1 MNGGSGGGGNDLF
14 AFEDGA
20 GDDIIT
26 DYVQGEDWIMLGGIS
41 AIVSFEDL
49 SIDGAVI
56 TAGSETITLTGFTG
70 TLTSDDF
77 II

>member
-1 MNGGSGGGGNDLF
+1 
-14 AFEDGA
+14 
-20 GDDIIT
+20 
-26 DYVQGEDWIMLGGIS
+26 MLGEIS
-41 AIVSFEDL
+41 AIASFEDL